1 MAPANQKTLVTIRV
15 SPRIADEV
23 RSIAERDDESQST
36 VIRRL
41 LKRGLEQ
48 ERTLTE
54 FPKPPAV
61 NGGSQVPTFSDG
73 GSRAC
78 CEGGEVLLRCRLCRQ
93 SPTYWAHQEV
103 KPCSTN

>member
-48 ERTLTE
+48 ERTQ
-54 FPKPPAV
+54 PA
-61 NGGSQVPTFSDG
+61 T
-73 GSRAC
+73 
-78 CEGGEVLLRCRLCRQ
+78 
-93 SPTYWAHQEV
+93 
-103 KPCSTN
+103 STPREAA